1 MGFGFNLVTTVDSID
16 EKEDHYIVDVALA
29 QGAMVNRQVM
39 LVRARARAMIA
50 TGVVENVGNQSRDIA
65 EAIENLELGK
75 IKRSTEVVN
84 DQGRIVTIKVNK

>member
-16 EKEDHYIVDVALA
+16 EKEDHYLVDVALA

-50 TGVVENVGNQSRDIA
+50 TGVVENVGNRSRDIA